1 MAATVT
7 LDKDTLDSWGKAR
20 VAIATVTGDAA
31 GYLTASGGI
40 VLEASQFGMKV
51 LRGLYVIAA
60 NPVAA
65 GLIAAYDPAAKGLR
79 VFYPT
84 GGAMASPAAL
94 ADPKAVASNVG
105 ADTIT
110 IDPVPITPG
119 QGKEVADA
127 TDLTTATWT
136 VLAVGI

>member
-1 MAATVT
+1 MATIV

-20 VAIATVTGDAA
+20 VAIATITGDAA

-40 VLEASQFGMKV
+40 ALEAASFGMKV

-65 GLIAAYDPAAKGLR
+65 RLMAAYDPAAKGLR

-84 GGAMASPAAL
+84 GGATAAPAAL
-94 ADPKAVASNVG
+94 GDPISTTGAATASAVDATQPN
-105 ADTIT
+105 
-110 IDPVPITPG
+110 ITPG
-119 QGKEVADA
+119 RGKEVLDA
-127 TDLTTATWT
+127 TNLTTATWT

>member
-1 MAATVT
+1 VATIV

-20 VAIATVTGDAA
+20 VAIATITGDAA

-40 VLEASQFGMKV
+40 ALNPVAFGMKV
-51 LRGLYVIAA
+51 LRGLYVIGA
-60 NPVAA
+60 NPVA
-65 GLIAAYDPAAKGLR
+65 GRLLAAFDPSAVGLR

-84 GGAMASPAAL
+84 GGTQASPAAL
-94 ADPKAVASNVG
+94 ADPGLSAGG
-105 ADTIT
+105 AADNDS
-110 IDPVPITPG
+110 IDPG
-119 QGKEVADA
+119 RGKEVLDA